1 MKALS
6 AASSFSTSGR
16 CDEKEEEAVVVTSSH
31 GGSPGPFVPEAARV
45 AASVYFVVVSVVVI
59 VGENFCNA
67 TEVSK
72 VSAVRKEIS
81 RSTKG
86 GKLV

>member
-6 AASSFSTSGR
+6 AASSLSTSGR
-16 CDEKEEEAVVVTSSH
+16 CDEVEEEAVVGTSSH
-31 GGSPGPFVPEAARV
+31 GGLASPFVPEAAVV
-45 AASVYFVVVSVVVI
+45 AASVYFVVVSVLVI

-81 RSTKG
+81 RSAKG